1 MSETAAKDEPNSNAG
16 DGAGPAADAG
26 PVLPGVRGPSLPGM
40 RAPGEPS
47 MPGMPRPE
55 ASTPAMPRPEASL
68 PNMPKPLASGQHP
81 GLPPRPGDKVDE
93 DAERFLIQKEDK
105 MDYGPFSLRDIR
117 AQIEQGKV
125 HADHNILDNE
135 TGERRRIADHP
146 LIGQMAREW
155 TAKHAELE
163 RQLRDQKESA
173 KHRDAVLKLLSG
185 IFAVLVV
192 IGAGVGIYAKFIYKA
207 PQPVVTKKEV
217 SNEEF
222 FKNIQIAMK
231 AEPPAPKKPSG
242 KRKGPKNGAFDDSQS
257 INFEEGGDTLSPE
270 DIQKVMSQKFSLLAG
285 CLREEAQ
292 RNPGVKKLDLE
303 FIVKG
308 SGSVSSVRVNGQT
321 SSPVA
326 SCVFAKMQSI
336 QFPECKTCTKTHA
349 GFSLALK

>member
-1 MSETAAKDEPNSNAG
+1 M
-16 DGAGPAADAG
+16 PAMA
-26 PVLPGVRGPSLPGM
+26 
-40 RAPGEPS
+40 
-47 MPGMPRPE
+47 RPE
-55 ASTPAMPRPEASL
+55 ASVPGMARPEASL
-68 PNMPKPLASGQHP
+68 PNMPKPMASGQHA

-146 LIGQMAREW
+146 LLGKMAREW

-173 KHRDAVLKLLSG
+173 KHRDAVVKLLSG

-192 IGAGVGIYAKFIYKA
+192 IGSGVGIYAKFIYK
-207 PQPVVTKKEV
+207 PPEKVVVKKEV

-231 AEPPAPKKPSG
+231 VDPPAPKKPSG
-242 KRKGPKNGAFDDSQS
+242 KKRGPKNGAFDDSQTMDF
-257 INFEEGGDTLSPE
+257 NEAGDTLSPE
-270 DIQKVMSQKFSLLAG
+270 DIQKVMNQKFGTLAG

-292 RNPGVKKLDLE
+292 RNPSVKKLDLE
-303 FIVKG
+303 FIIKG